1 MEQKQ
6 PRRTLRREQVIRK
19 TGLPRTSLYR
29 LEKAGD
35 FPRHFLLTPRC
46 AVWFEDEIDAWL
58 EDRQTK
64 AIAAAS
70 TTDSLVRRWSKAE
83 GRAAA

>member
-1 MEQKQ
+1 MEHKN
-6 PRRTLRREQVIRK
+6 RRTLRRAQVIHK
-19 TGLPRTSLYR
+19 TGLSQASIFR
-29 LEKAGD
+29 LVRAGD

-58 EDRQTK
+58 EDRRAK

-70 TTDSLVRRWSKAE
+70 GPDILLRKWNPVRQ
-83 GRAAA
+83 AAA